1 MFVLIRVFGNIVGD
15 GELKVSIKMD
25 EPELYDVLN
34 AEVDIEL
41 ILIEDRFGLRKL
53 SIYDVAAFLQ
63 V

>member
-1 MFVLIRVFGNIVGD
+1 
-15 GELKVSIKMD
+15 MD